1 MTVQISTATIF
12 TIPVQNVPQQFGIS
26 LANTDYLLTVKWN
39 DSPDAGWAMDIAD
52 ALTSDVIAAN
62 IPFITGANL
71 LSGLEYLGIEGAF
84 VVFTDGNA
92 DATPTLDNLG
102 VECNLYF
109 LTNVPNG

>member
-1 MTVQISTATIF
+1 MTVQISTASIF
-12 TIPVQNVPQQFGIS
+12 TIPLQNVPQQFGIT
-26 LANTDYLLTVKWN
+26 LANAEYLITVKWN
-39 DSPDAGWAMDIAD
+39 DSPDAGWVMDISD
-52 ALTSDVIAAN
+52 ALTNNSIAAN

-84 VVFTDGNA
+84 VVFTDGDE

-102 VECNLYF
+102 IDCNLYF